1 MTRHW
6 LMPVVW
12 LSLLGV
18 ALAAA
23 AAAGPRRLHEAGTV
37 AAVNTVAVNSP
48 PVWGDSRV
56 VFLAP
61 EGAIVA
67 PGDTL
72 VVLTNERFE
81 DALREV
87 NARFAVQQKVLVSV
101 EAEHASHALASR
113 NAITKATLG
122 MEAAELAEENQRFAA
137 GLERQQAALGRRQ
150 AVISLERALQ
160 DSVAQAGLDSLALA
174 RARLQSQRLEQQM
187 RSYQGYLDQLVL
199 TAPAD
204 GMVVYR
210 RERTEDGVRVLRLGD
225 AVNGNQHLLDVT
237 DVSTLQVQ
245 CEVHERDRGRVRVGQ
260 RVVAAP
266 DAYPGRTYSGRVT
279 SVQPLPLAAAAG
291 AVARTFLVSALLDH
305 VDRDLRPG
313 MSVRATI
320 DLEDMD
326 ADR

>member
-1 MTRHW
+1 MTRRW
-6 LMPVVW
+6 VTPCVW

-18 ALAAA
+18 ALAASG
-23 AAAGPRRLHEAGTV
+23 GPARLHEAGTV

-56 VFLAP
+56 VFLVP
-61 EGAIVA
+61 EGAMVA

-72 VVLTNERFE
+72 VVLSNERFE
-81 DALREV
+81 DALRDVTSE
-87 NARFAVQQKVLVSV
+87 FAVQQKVLTSV

-113 NAITKATLG
+113 NAITKAKLA

-137 GLERQQAALGRRQ
+137 DLERQQAALGRRQ
-150 AVISLERALQ
+150 ALISLDRALQ

-174 RARLQSQRLEQQM
+174 RALLQSQRLEQRM

-199 TAPAD
+199 TAPAE

-225 AVNGNQHLLDVT
+225 TVNWNQHLLDVT
-237 DVSTLQVQ
+237 DISTLQVQ
-245 CEVHERDRGRVRVGQ
+245 CEVHERDRGRVQVGQ
-260 RVVAAP
+260 RVIAAP
-266 DAYPGRTYSGRVT
+266 DAYPGRTYLGRVT
-279 SVQPLPLAAAAG
+279 EVQPLPLAAEAG

-320 DLEDMD
+320 DLEDLH